1 MCGNGRTTVLCL
13 VSCWTCSHPFF
24 LPRTVSCRNS
34 NGFYMFY
41 YPIYSNIIYIW
52 GWVKTYYSH
61 IWGNNHPWKPAMTH
75 RVPRVPCFDPQQRLA
90 QTGPDLLV
98 PVENC
103 LPRMESKQTKGRT
116 LFAHDSFPDNVGLK
130 LEKGESFDRVSLLRN
145 PVQEYRSI
153 PRPWF
158 PRIWRTQTH
167 AHFC

>member
-1 MCGNGRTTVLCL
+1 MEEPLYF
-13 VSCWTCSHPFF
+13 VSYLFERVPILFSSQGLSVVGIQTGSTCF
-24 LPRTVSCRNS
+24 TIQ
-34 NGFYMFY
+34 YI
-41 YPIYSNIIYIW
+41 PILYIW